1 MHEVVGC
8 EGERMKK
15 KKMGELL
22 VGILPCLAHK
32 GLKGEVCRELG
43 MEILMGCFE
52 ASPIPSVF

>member
-1 MHEVVGC
+1 MHEVVDC

-15 KKMGELL
+15 KMGELL
-22 VGILPCLAHK
+22 FGILHCLAHK

-52 ASPIPSVF
+52 ASSIPSVF